1 MIGGHELS
9 YTLAIVAFLIG
20 AALGVSVARR
30 RIIQLR
36 AAANEPKS
44 GATDVVVSPA
54 TVDEIVI
61 AALDSLPS
69 GVVIAGAD
77 GTVLFKNT
85 AAKSISG
92 VRHIDVLVDEAVES
106 MVATAVTNEAQ
117 HRRFETA
124 GSPSRAFDIRTKR
137 LANGRIVATVEDVT
151 EQSRIDTVRTD
162 FVANLSHELKTPIGG
177 IAALADTMSGETD
190 PAVIERLTARIVD
203 ESYRLSRIVDD
214 LLDLSRIEFGGA
226 DDWEPVTVTDVV
238 NEVVARM
245 QHEAKRAGVV
255 IEAKC
260 VAGVRV
266 VGDRMQLVSALQ
278 NLVSN
283 AIKYSGD
290 GKKVQV
296 EVQATPELVS
306 IIVVDQG
313 IGIAAKDH
321 QRIFERFYRVDR
333 ARSRATGGSGLGL
346 SIVRHVVSNHGGT
359 VTVVSEEGRGS
370 TFTIVLPRAESSA
383 ESIGP
388 VESTQQSQSEVV
400 VSREPRKPDG
410 KVDTSRSA
418 ATSNE
423 TDVSV

>member
-20 AALGVSVARR
+20 TALGVSVARR

-245 QHEAKRAGVV
+245 QHEAKRAGVA
-255 IEAKC
+255 IDAKC

-400 VSREPRKPDG
+400 VSREPRIPDG
-410 KVDTSRSA
+410 KVDTNRSV

>member
-1 MIGGHELS
+1 
-9 YTLAIVAFLIG
+9 
-20 AALGVSVARR
+20 
-30 RIIQLR
+30 
-36 AAANEPKS
+36 
-44 GATDVVVSPA
+44 
-54 TVDEIVI
+54 
-61 AALDSLPS
+61 
-69 GVVIAGAD
+69 
-77 GTVLFKNT
+77 
-85 AAKSISG
+85 
-92 VRHIDVLVDEAVES
+92 
-106 MVATAVTNEAQ
+106 
-117 HRRFETA
+117 
-124 GSPSRAFDIRTKR
+124 
-137 LANGRIVATVEDVT
+137 VT

-245 QHEAKRAGVV
+245 QHEAKRAGVA

-400 VSREPRKPDG
+400 VSREPRNPVG
-410 KVDTSRSA
+410 KVDTNRSV